1 MFTNKQSGFT
11 LIELV
16 IVIVIL
22 AILAAVAIP
31 KFMDVTTS
39 AERSAC
45 FANQHSIEA
54 AAAIYLA
61 NQAAS
66 SGTPDFP
73 ATIQA
78 IVDAELLPAVP
89 TCPSDESAYSYD
101 ADTGAVTCSNHSRES
116 QQ

>member
-22 AILAAVAIP
+22 AILAAVAVP

-61 NQAAS
+61 NQAATS
-66 SGTPDFP
+66 NTPSFP
-73 ATIQA
+73 ADIAA
-78 IVDAELLPAVP
+78 IVTAGLLPSSP
-89 TCPSDESAYSYD
+89 TCPSDDSAYTYD
-101 ADTGAVTCSNHSRES
+101 SDTGAVTCDNHTRES
-116 QQ
+116 DT

>member
-1 MFTNKQSGFT
+1 MLTNKQSGFT

-31 KFMDVTTS
+31 KFMDVTAS

-45 FANQHSIEA
+45 FANQHAIEA

-61 NQAAS
+61 QQASA
-66 SGTPDFP
+66 SGTPAFP

-78 IVDAELLPAVP
+78 MVDAGLLAAVP
-89 TCPSDESAYSYD
+89 TCPSDESAYTYD
-101 ADTGAVTCSNHSRES
+101 AETGAVTCANHSRES
-116 QQ
+116 QE